1 MTLMF
6 LSGDGMAGGPLH
18 HQLREA
24 PLVAVTRT
32 APEYRFYAVGGR
44 FPALEWVPAGGHP
57 VAGEVYQ
64 VPLAVLRDCLLP
76 AEPPEL
82 ELGVIELA
90 DGGAALAML
99 LRRDF
104 ARPSDLMDISS
115 IGDWR
120 AYQHGG
126 S

>member
-6 LSGDGMAGGPLH
+6 LNGDGMVGGRLH
-18 HQLREA
+18 HQLHGA
-24 PLVAVTRT
+24 PLIAVTRT

-44 FPALEWVPAGGHP
+44 FPALERVPEGGQAI
-57 VAGEVYQ
+57 AGEVYQ
-64 VPLAVLRDCLLP
+64 VPLAVLRDHLLP

-90 DGGAALAML
+90 GGGAALAML
-99 LRRDF
+99 LRREF
-104 ARPSDLMDISS
+104 VRPADLVDISS

-120 AYQHGG
+120 AYWPP